1 MAEKEL
7 VNAEQ
12 YNVVEEGQG
21 QESGEQIPD
30 VVVPQPMVTTQ
41 KLLVRRDKNTGV
53 VMSQQ
58 LLFDDVDTEH
68 IIIDELPAV
77 EERPG
82 FRHEYVIDAQGKVTV
97 EYIEI
102 PKSNEQLLMES
113 NAKLMLEVAQ
123 IKAQL
128 QQQQT
133 AAPDGGAQ

>member
-7 VNAEQ
+7 VNNEQ
-12 YNVVEEGQG
+12 GNVVDGQG
-21 QESGEQIPD
+21 LSDQVPEAVE
-30 VVVPQPMVTTQ
+30 PQPMATTQ
-41 KLLVRRDKNTGV
+41 KLLIRRDKKTGV

-68 IIIDELPAV
+68 IIIAELPVV

-82 FRHEYVIDAQGKVTV
+82 FTHEYVVDTQGKVTV
-97 EYIEI
+97 KYTEI
-102 PKSNEQLLMES
+102 PKTNEQLLMES

-128 QQQQT
+128 QQQQA
-133 AAPDGGAQ
+133 AAPNGGGQ